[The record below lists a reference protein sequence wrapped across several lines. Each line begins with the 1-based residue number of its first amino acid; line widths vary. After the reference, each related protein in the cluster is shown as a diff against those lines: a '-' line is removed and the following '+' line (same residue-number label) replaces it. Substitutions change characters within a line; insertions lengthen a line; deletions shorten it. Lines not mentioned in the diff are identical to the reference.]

1 MLYPLK
7 FGHILKKKIW
17 GGRTFK
23 TLLDIS
29 LPDYD
34 LYGESWEICCHPNG
48 DSVVMEGKYKGLCL
62 SELLKKYGGKLIGD
76 KLYKKY
82 NKKFPVLIKILDLND
97 SNSIQVHPNNE
108 YAKKYSN
115 ESGKAEAWYVMEA
128 SGDAEMILGI
138 NKNISES
145 GFKKSIYNKKFQ
157 GLFNKVKVKSG
168 DFIYIQPGMVHSNI
182 KGSLLLL
189 EIQQNSD
196 QTYRLYDYD
205 RKKNGKKREL
215 HIEKALDVIDF
226 KANVSIKNVKR
237 FDDKILDF
245 SVQELISTD
254 YFNIDY
260 IMMLSQYDEIKKDTM
275 IIYSVLE
282 GRGEILYGTK
292 KMKISTGESILI
304 PANLKVKLIGEL
316 KIIKTW
322 F

>member
-1 MLYPLK
+1 MYPLK

-23 TLLDIS
+23 TLLDIK

-34 LYGESWEICCHPNG
+34 LYGEAWEICCHPNG
-48 DSVVMEGKYKGLCL
+48 DSVVTEGKYKGLKL
-62 SELLKKYGGKLIGD
+62 SELIKKYRQNLIGER
-76 KLYKKY
+76 LFSKY
-82 NKKFPVLIKILDLND
+82 NGKFPILIKILDLND

-108 YAKKYSN
+108 YAKKYSD
-115 ESGKAEAWYVMEA
+115 ESGKAEAWYVIQA
-128 SGDAEMILGI
+128 SGDAEMILGLD
-138 NKNISES
+138 KNVDKNE
-145 GFKKSIYNKKFQ
+145 FKARIYNKQFK
-157 GLFNKVKVKSG
+157 GLFNKVKIKAG
-168 DFIYIQPGMVHSNI
+168 DFIYIQPGVVHSNI

-196 QTYRLYDYD
+196 QTYRLYDYE

-226 KANVSIKNVKR
+226 DVKVSVKNVSQ

-245 SVQELISTD
+245 SVQELIKTE

-260 IMMLSQYDEIKKDTM
+260 IMMLSQYDEKKRDSM
-275 IIYSVLE
+275 IIYSILE
-282 GRGEILYGTK
+282 GRGEIAYGTK
-292 KMKISTGESILI
+292 KIKIAMGESVLI
-304 PANLKVKLIGEL
+304 PANLKVKLFGEL